1 MKTVFTN
8 SEIVHVFNLQ
18 QQSHG
23 RTSNSNMFFEK
34 NKLYSYGY
42 HYLLA
47 QFLDNETIL
56 INDKGYSNSTAKH
69 INLVD
74 SATSNKK
81 QFFITKT
88 DTKIVLSDIKNYLK
102 KLTKAR
108 KTKEYYLNQINSTFK
123 MYFDFVEYK
132 KQKTKLK
139 KVKEHRE
146 ILRLY
151 KDFTENYDNL
161 EQQIKKAQIKE
172 QQRAKKAIKENLKK
186 WRNLEISYFRNK
198 TGKDFLRLLDS
209 NTIETSQGVKID
221 KKEAQRL
228 LNLIDHKKAIGQKV
242 DNKYLITACNGILKA
257 GCHNIEMQEINLIR
271 KSLNI

>member
-1 MKTVFTN
+1 MKTIFTN

-18 QQSHG
+18 NQSHG
-23 RTSNSNMFFEK
+23 QTPNNNMFFRYGK
-34 NKLYSYGY
+34 IYSYGY

-56 INDKGYSNSTAKH
+56 INDKGYSNTTAKH
-69 INLVD
+69 ISLVT
-74 SATSNKK
+74 SATSDKK

-88 DTKIVLSDIKNYLK
+88 DTKIVLSDIKNYLN
-102 KLTKAR
+102 KLTRAR

-146 ILRLY
+146 ILKLY

-161 EQQIKKAQIKE
+161 EQQIKEAQIKE

-186 WRNLEISYFRNK
+186 WRNLEISYFRNN

-209 NTIETSQGVKID
+209 DTIETSQGVKID

-228 LNLIDHKKAIGQKV
+228 CNLIDHKKAIGQKV

-257 GCHNIEMQEINLIR
+257 GCHTIEMQEIDLIR